1 MNLARFYNVFGS
13 NFDGKPHVMSY
24 FFAGSIDEAALHPAA
39 LTADQVAALHASGSA
54 HGAPLPAEQPD
65 PGPPPP
71 PPPPS
76 AYPTTVMADAPSLYW
91 KLGELGQGNIV
102 DSSGLNRT
110 GTYRNGVTYA
120 QEDALVNGSDFAV
133 LSGSS
138 GIGYTNQQ
146 QAAPTTFT
154 IEAWVKTGS
163 FNGGKILGYENAQ
176 TGWGTTYDRQLYMTN
191 NGRIGYGILAGG
203 VQQSILSTTLY
214 NNNQWH
220 HVVAT
225 QGASGMKLYVDGV
238 LIGTNPTV
246 TPDAYTGYWR
256 LGGGNLTG
264 WPSAP
269 ASSALLGAFDEASV
283 YPTELSAA
291 QVAAHFAA
299 ASG

>member
-1 MNLARFYNVFGS
+1 
-13 NFDGKPHVMSY
+13 MSY
-24 FFAGSIDEAALHPAA
+24 FFAGSIDEAALHPVA
-39 LTADQVAALHASGSA
+39 LTAEQVSALYASGAA

-91 KLGELGQGNIV
+91 KLSELGQGAIA
-102 DSSGLNRT
+102 DSSGLNRA

-120 QEDALVNGSDFAV
+120 QDDALVNGSDFAV
-133 LSGSS
+133 LGGSS
-138 GIGYTNQQ
+138 GIGYSNQQ

-191 NGRIGYGILAGG
+191 NGRIGYGILSGG
-203 VQQSILSTTLY
+203 VQQSILSTTLF
-214 NNNQWH
+214 NDNQWH

-225 QGASGMKLYVDGV
+225 QGVSGMNLYVDGV

-246 TPDAYTGYWR
+246 TPDAYNGYWR

-269 ASSALLGAFDEASV
+269 ASSALLGAFDEAAV
-283 YPTELSAA
+283 YPTELTGA